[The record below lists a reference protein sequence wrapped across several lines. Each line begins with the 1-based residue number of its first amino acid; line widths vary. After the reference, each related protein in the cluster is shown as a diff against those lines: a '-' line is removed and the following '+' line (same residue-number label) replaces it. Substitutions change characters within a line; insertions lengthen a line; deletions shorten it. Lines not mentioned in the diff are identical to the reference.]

1 MDAIS
6 LIRRLHQ
13 HRNWA
18 TKNLL
23 DAAGQLSPAK
33 LHAKFEIGQG
43 TVWKS
48 LLHMHGAE
56 YVWLETLLGN
66 ETALLPGD
74 LPGMIPG
81 NQQGEGGIKDF
92 GDLQEK
98 WAALDKRWANYLAA
112 LTPAALEET
121 IYRSRKV
128 GDQVQRFG
136 CRRSDALLHVCTH
149 AHYTTTQVINML
161 RHCGVAK
168 LPEVMLMAMARTEAV

>member
-1 MDAIS
+1 MDAIR
-6 LIRRLHQ
+6 LIQRLHQ
-13 HRNWA
+13 HRAWA

-23 DAAGQLSPAK
+23 DAAAQLSEEK

-56 YVWLETLLGN
+56 YVWLETILGN
-66 ETALLPGD
+66 ESALLPGD

-81 NQQGEGGIKDF
+81 NQQGEGGVKDF
-92 GDLQEK
+92 GDLREK
-98 WAALDKRWANYLAA
+98 WAALDKRWADYLAA
-112 LTPAALEET
+112 LTPAVLEET
-121 IYRSRKV
+121 IYRSRRV

-136 CRRSDALLHVCTH
+136 CRRSDVLLHVCTH

-168 LPEVMLMAMARTEAV
+168 LPEVMLMAMARSEAG